1 MEDDKDI
8 KEQEES
14 GEDEMG
20 FLDHLEELRW
30 RIIKAVIGIV
40 VGAII
45 VAFFIDEI
53 MKFVIFAPA
62 KSTDPPLT
70 IINLKPYGQFTL
82 YMQVILIGG
91 IIASVPNII
100 YQFWK
105 FIEPALMP
113 NERKYISG
121 IVFFTSLCFLVGLVF
136 AYFVLLPTALN
147 FFASFG
153 TDIILNQIDANEY
166 MQFIISVCLLAG
178 VVFELPMVSFFLSK
192 VGILKPEF
200 MRKYRKHA
208 VIAILIIA
216 AIMTPSPDIVS
227 QIMLAIPL
235 FILYEISIYISKVS
249 QKKRESL
256 DDVDEETVKSN

>member
-8 KEQEES
+8 KEQEEA
-14 GEDEMG
+14 GGDEMG

-30 RIIKAVIGIV
+30 RIIKSVIGIV
-40 VGAII
+40 VGGII
-45 VAFFIDEI
+45 VAFFIDDI

-62 KSTDPPLT
+62 KNTNPPLT

-121 IVFFTSLCFLVGLVF
+121 IVFFTSLCFIVGLVF

-178 VVFELPMVSFFLSK
+178 IVFELPMVSFFLSK

-208 VIAILIIA
+208 VVAILIISA
-216 AIMTPSPDIVS
+216 VMTPSPDIVS

-249 QKKRESL
+249 QKKRDSL
-256 DDVDEETVKSN
+256 NTDEETVQSN

>member
-8 KEQEES
+8 KEQEAS
-14 GEDEMG
+14 GDEMG

-30 RIIKAVIGIV
+30 RIIKSVIGII
-40 VGAII
+40 VGGII
-45 VAFFIDEI
+45 VAIFIDDI
-53 MKFVIFAPA
+53 MTFVIFAPA
-62 KSTDPPLT
+62 KNTNPPLT

-91 IIASVPNII
+91 IIASVPNIF

-121 IVFFTSLCFLVGLVF
+121 IVFFTSLCFIVGLVF

-178 VVFELPMVSFFLSK
+178 IVFELPMVSFFLSK

-208 VIAILIIA
+208 VVAILIIS

-249 QKKRESL
+249 QKKRDSL
-256 DDVDEETVKSN
+256 NSDEETVQSN

>member
-1 MEDDKDI
+1 VEDDKDI
-8 KEQEES
+8 KEQEEAT
-14 GEDEMG
+14 GDEMG

-30 RIIKAVIGIV
+30 RIIKSVIGIV

-45 VAFFIDEI
+45 IAFFIDDI

-62 KSTDPPLT
+62 KNTDPPLT

-91 IIASVPNII
+91 IIASVPNIF

-121 IVFFTSLCFLVGLVF
+121 IVFFTSLCFIVGVVF

-178 VVFELPMVSFFLSK
+178 IVFELPMVSFFLSK

-208 VIAILIIA
+208 VVAILVIA

-249 QKKRESL
+249 QKKRDSL
-256 DDVDEETVKSN
+256 NTEEETVQSN